1 MKNITVSV
9 DEETYR
15 TARIAAAE
23 AGTSVS
29 AMVRDFLHSRCR
41 GDLHE
46 TGPERLR
53 KALEEVDRSMIER
66 GCTFS
71 ATGRVSRDAIHDR
84 EALRQEEEE
93 HRARWRPRGPLP

>member
-9 DEETYR
+9 DEGTYR
-15 TARIAAAE
+15 AARIAAAE

-29 AMVRDFLHSRCR
+29 AMVRDFLRSRCQ
-41 GDLHE
+41 GDVLQ
-46 TGPERLR
+46 TGPDRLR
-53 KALEEVDRSMIER
+53 KALEEVDQSMTAR

-71 ATGRVSRDAIHDR
+71 ATGRLSRDAIHDR
-84 EALRQEEEE
+84 AALRREEEE

>member
-15 TARIAAAE
+15 TARIVAAE

-29 AMVRDFLHSRCR
+29 AMVRDFLRSRCQDDIR
-41 GDLHE
+41 E
-46 TGPERLR
+46 SGPDRLR
-53 KALEEVDRSMIER
+53 KALEEVDQSMFAR
-66 GCTFS
+66 DCTFS

-84 EALRQEEEE
+84 KALRQEEEE